1 MTDATGKILA
11 DNVYW
16 ESKSGDDVGP
26 TSNDKSSEVVAISG
40 FRGFEQNGAG
50 ARGRVRNQ
58 RRLEWRNPGG
68 AYQHYQQLESH
79 RFVFA
84 PRSRPILTAPRFC
97 LSDTM
102 TITSPFLATPAR
114 SRLCWK
120 RHCCQATSRSSGS
133 RATTSLSRSRY
144 WQRRSGIKNERS
156 RAFHELGRF
165 FPRVQSRRS
174 AIFAA

>member
-1 MTDATGKILA
+1 MYFVRCQMTDATGKILA

-26 TSNDKSSEVVAISG
+26 TSNDKSSEMVAING
-40 FRGFEQNGAG
+40 LRGFEQNGAG
-50 ARGRVRNQ
+50 ARGRVRNL

-102 TITSPFLATPAR
+102 TITSLYFLTIPAR
-114 SRLCWK
+114 SRRCFEP
-120 RHCCQATSRSSGS
+120 HCCRATSQSSGPK
-133 RATTSLSRSRY
+133 ATTSLSRSPY
-144 WQRRSGIKNERS
+144 WYRRSGNKSATVN
-156 RAFHELGRF
+156 
-165 FPRVQSRRS
+165 RVP
-174 AIFAA
+174 